1 MSEKKLNVQI
11 FSSNKIIVLEIL
23 DNYALTFSFQQQIS
37 SFNKFDAADLEIF
50 FGQGFYTFEKHLVIF
65 TEKVYGML
73 SKLVPSID
81 ICNCPL
87 P

>member
-1 MSEKKLNVQI
+1 MCKFFRLTKLLSLK
-11 FSSNKIIVLEIL
+11 FSIITLLRV
-23 DNYALTFSFQQQIS
+23 SFQQQIS
-37 SFNKFDAADLEIF
+37 SFNKFDAANLEIF